1 MAAFPYIYNMIMNI
15 WKNIKKYV
23 PEWILLLT
31 TAMVCLIGIVGYYY
45 LLDKFELPKDWI
57 DFIGGCLVYMITLNY
72 SISELPKQKKK
83 KSRLAVLLRFILTV
97 LPVFVMA
104 LVFYLKL
111 IRMPDVLIAYALPG
125 IGLALVVSNFYEYLL
140 QLSNKSNVGKN
151 EGLIS

>member
-1 MAAFPYIYNMIMNI
+1 MAAFPYFYNMIMTI

-45 LLDKFELPKDWI
+45 LLDKFELPEDWI
-57 DFIGGCLVYMITLNY
+57 NFIGGCLVYMVTLNY
-72 SISELPKQKKK
+72 SISALPKHEKK
-83 KSRLAVLLRFILTV
+83 KSRLPVLLRLV
-97 LPVFVMA
+97 LSALPVLVIA

-111 IRMPDVLIAYALPG
+111 IRMPYALIAYALPG
-125 IGLALVVSNFYEYLL
+125 IGLALVVSNLYEHLL
-140 QLSNKSNVGKN
+140 KLSIKSNVGKN